1 MTANRDP
8 DVEAALV
15 SDRMA
20 RIESRLGE
28 LETQARET
36 NGHLVRLVQLA
47 EADDAR
53 KEEALRL
60 EVERRKASQEAEAK
74 LVDERIEGRRWWR
87 STALPPILSAIAGLI
102 TAGGAALGTWAAGL
116 WGGDR

>member
-1 MTANRDP
+1 MTAERDP
-8 DVEAALV
+8 AVEAALV
-15 SDRMA
+15 SDRLCRMEGRLEVLEGLA
-20 RIESRLGE
+20 RASDGRL
-28 LETQARET
+28 A
-36 NGHLVRLVQLA
+36 RLVELA
-47 EADDAR
+47 EADDRR